1 MPDSAE
7 HATDQLTAALDE
19 IRTCLRS
26 LAPLGSL
33 GGRVTGDARYDGH
46 LLALRDV
53 YAPALAAAIDAV
65 LGMHAQTAYTA
76 YIEPCTRHL
85 GDIPG
90 RRGCPD
96 CRPVQRTGCQR
107 CRDGNGHPAPP
118 EDCRERQAIIH
129 ELLGEGRTNG

>member
-1 MPDSAE
+1 MPDSTE
-7 HATDQLTAALDE
+7 QATDPLTAALDE
-19 IRTCLRS
+19 IRICLRS

-53 YAPALAAAIDAV
+53 YAPALAAAIDTV

-76 YIEPCTRHL
+76 WIEPCAKHL

-96 CRPVQRTGCQR
+96 CRPVQRMGCDR
-107 CRDGNGHPAPP
+107 CRDGNGRPARP
-118 EDCRERQAIIH
+118 EDCRERQVIMG
-129 ELLGEGRTNG
+129 ELLRKDR